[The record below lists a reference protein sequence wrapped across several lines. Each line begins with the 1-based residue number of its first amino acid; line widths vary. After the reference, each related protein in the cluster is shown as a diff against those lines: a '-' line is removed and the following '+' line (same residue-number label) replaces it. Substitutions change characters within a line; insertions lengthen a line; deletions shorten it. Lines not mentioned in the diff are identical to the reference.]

1 MNGSDEDRGKPWD
14 GYTQETEDREYGE
27 VLRNATRALQAALA
41 AKGIA
46 SALIGGTALRLVEGL
61 PRESLD
67 LDLKVTRATTGA
79 EDAVIESVNAMRGWT
94 ARKATHDDEGRGL
107 EGIVITNEQTGRERA
122 TAIDLIPGTLG
133 GADRIGVAAE
143 WLCERSGVMTYPTH
157 VLAQLKMNT
166 LFGEARREI
175 CCIPRS
181 FVTDFSVYS

>member
-14 GYTQETEDREYGE
+14 GYTQDTEDREYGE

-41 AKGIA
+41 AKGTA

-61 PRESLD
+61 HRDSLD

-79 EDAVIESVNAMRGWT
+79 EDAVIETVNAMRGWT

-107 EGIVITNEQTGRERA
+107 EGIVITNEQTGREHA

-133 GADRIGVAAE
+133 GADRIGVAG
-143 WLCERSGVMTYPTH
+143 GVA
-157 VLAQLKMNT
+157 V
-166 LFGEARREI
+166 
-175 CCIPRS
+175 
-181 FVTDFSVYS
+181 